1 MADTP
6 SAPRHDPP
14 RLSQA
19 RAPLVHRTTVWDHEG
34 QPRAIEIPAERPLTL
49 YLDKREIVT
58 LMTLGQQPEWLALGY
73 LCNQGLVNGANAVH
87 SITVDWEV
95 QAAAVRTHAPP
106 DTPAPSLALPR
117 VVTSGCG
124 QGSALASVMELLQR
138 VRLPPA
144 VLEQSALSALIE
156 TVRQHDSLYKRCG
169 SVHGCALFA
178 GTQLCLY
185 IEDVGRH
192 NALDSIAGW
201 MALHASA
208 PASAQAPWVLYTTGR
223 LTSEMVTKAALM
235 GVAIVV
241 SRSGMTQMGLELARQ
256 LGLCAI
262 GRATPQR
269 FLCFSG
275 AQRLRWNVAQVQQ

>member
-1 MADTP
+1 MTDT
-6 SAPRHDPP
+6 SAPRRARP

-19 RAPLVHRTTVWDHEG
+19 RSALVHSTAVLDHTG
-34 QPRAIEIPAERPLTL
+34 QTRNLEIPAERALTL

-58 LMTLGQQPEWLALGY
+58 LMTLGAQPEWLALGY
-73 LCNQGLVNGANAVH
+73 LCNQGLLSHASAVQ

-95 QAAAVRTHAPP
+95 QAAAVTTHSPQAIPV
-106 DTPAPSLALPR
+106 SLAPR
-117 VVTSGCG
+117 IVTSGCG
-124 QGSALASVMELLQR
+124 QGSALDTLDTLLRQ
-138 VRLPPA
+138 VRLPEA
-144 VLEQSALSALIE
+144 VLEQSTLATIVAS
-156 TVRQHDSLYKRCG
+156 VRQHDSLYKRCG

-178 GTQLCLY
+178 GAQMQLY

-201 MALHASA
+201 MALHASTGA
-208 PASAQAPWVLYTTGR
+208 PAGGPWVLYTTGR

-241 SRSGMTQMGLELARQ
+241 SRSGMTQMGLELARS

-262 GRATPQR
+262 GRATGTR

-275 AQRLRWNVAQVQQ
+275 AQRLVWQGLSAEH